1 MYGLADA
8 SRYWYLCVREELLKL
23 GAKISSRD
31 PRLFYWRENNTLTGI
46 LACHIDYMIWGSNQY
61 LKGTIKLKEIFNSG
75 PEEMEPFTYTGIG
88 LKQTSNFVL
97 KLIKIHTSIPFKK

>member
-1 MYGLADA
+1 
-8 SRYWYLCVREELLKL
+8 
-23 GAKISSRD
+23 
-31 PRLFYWRENNTLTGI
+31 
-46 LACHIDYMIWGSNQY
+46 MIWGSNQY

-75 PEEMEPFTYTGIG
+75 PEEMEPFIYTGIG